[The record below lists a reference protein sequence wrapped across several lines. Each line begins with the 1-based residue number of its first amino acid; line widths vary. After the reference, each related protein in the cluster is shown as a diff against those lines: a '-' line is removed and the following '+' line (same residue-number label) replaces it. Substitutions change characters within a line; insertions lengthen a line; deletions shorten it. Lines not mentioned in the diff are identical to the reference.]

1 MKPWAKTVAL
11 VLLIAAAT
19 GIVTYRAGSEL
30 DVQDALEKRDALTWL
45 RADFQLNDEQFAKV
59 RALHESY
66 STVCEQ
72 HCRAIQ
78 EAATARNAIKASASP
93 NSEVLAAAEKR
104 LEELRQTCENAI
116 AGHVNEVASVM
127 SPEAGRRY
135 LALVLPKIADFDHR
149 AAPDLQMTSHRH
161 P

>member
-11 VLLIAAAT
+11 VVLVAAVT
-19 GIVTYRAGSEL
+19 GIVAYWAGRES
-30 DVQDALEKRDALTWL
+30 DVQEALARRDALTWL

-78 EAATARNAIKASASP
+78 EAANARNVIKAGVSP
-93 NSEVLAAAEKR
+93 NSEGLAAAEKR
-104 LEELRQTCENAI
+104 LEELRQTCERAI
-116 AGHVNEVASVM
+116 AGHVREVASVM

-135 LALVLPKIADFDHR
+135 LALILPKIADFDHR